1 MTDGIV
7 IQARSGSSRMPAKI
21 LLPFDG
27 GQTILDIILE
37 KIKRYNPGL
46 PVIVATTTNPA
57 DDRIADM
64 AARHNVECFRG
75 SEPDVLSRFTG
86 AADRFGLDRVIRV
99 CSDNPFMQT
108 DTFSDLIA
116 AADSNPD
123 ADYVAFAFPD
133 GRPTIKSHLGLYA
146 ELATADA
153 LRRAHA
159 MAAEPDGQEH
169 AAMPEAERKMC
180 REHVTIGLYTHPAD
194 FSLAFLPLPE
204 KLQERTD
211 LRLTLD
217 TPSDFKLLQELY
229 RRLETETDGSL
240 DALLEMVDANPQYGK
255 IMKQNIA
262 QNEK

>member
-27 GQTILDIILE
+27 GQTILDIILG
-37 KIKRYNPGL
+37 KIKRDNPGL

-64 AARHNVECFRG
+64 AASHNVECFRG

-86 AADRFGLDRVIRV
+86 AAD
-99 CSDNPFMQT
+99 NPFMQT
-108 DTFSDLIA
+108 DTFRDLIN
-116 AADSNPD
+116 AADRNPD

-153 LRRAHA
+153 LRRIEA
-159 MAAEPDGQEH
+159 MAAEPEGSDN
-169 AAMPEAERKMC
+169 AVMPETERKMC

-204 KLQERTD
+204 ELQERTD

-229 RRLETETDGSL
+229 RRLGTETDGSL